1 MNGRKGAVESAASGK
16 ETAMR
21 GKIAGL
27 AALGL
32 LAGPISGWAGDV
44 DAIYAFGDSL
54 SDVGNIF
61 AATGGVEPAA
71 PYANGQFSNGPVWV
85 QDLAGGLGLAPLKP
99 SLAGGTDYAY
109 GGAQTGTT
117 PFHVANATDLT
128 GAAGQLSQF
137 ESAHATADPN
147 ALYTIWIGSNDL
159 RAIAGSSATSSQI
172 AAGIGAAVVNVD
184 STISALAGEGAKD
197 FLILTVTDLGKTP
210 EAIAGGP
217 AAQAG
222 ASALAAAF
230 DSTLVHGSGP
240 IPSLA
245 ALAAADGLNLHV
257 LDTYSLLDNVVGNPG
272 SYGFTNVTSP
282 CLVGAVNYAG
292 GTPCAPTMAGQDQ
305 YLFWDNIHPTAAGH
319 AAVAAAALAAAV
331 PEPGTLSLLCLG
343 LAGLGLMR
351 RRKAN

>member
-1 MNGRKGAVESAASGK
+1 
-16 ETAMR
+16 MR
-21 GKIAGL
+21 GKRAGW
-27 AALGL
+27 AVLGL
-32 LAGPISGWAGDV
+32 LAAPISGWAGNV

-61 AATGGVEPAA
+61 AATGGAEPAA
-71 PYANGQFSNGPVWV
+71 PYANGQFSNGAVWV
-85 QDLAGGLGLAPLKP
+85 QDLAGDLGLAPLKP
-99 SLAGGTDYAY
+99 SLAGGSDYAY

-117 PFHVANATDLT
+117 PFHSANATDLT
-128 GAAGQLSQF
+128 GATGQLSQF
-137 ESAHATADPN
+137 QAVHATADPN

-159 RAIAGSSATSSQI
+159 LAIADSKANSSQI
-172 AAGIGAAVVNVD
+172 AAGIGASVVNID
-184 STISALAGEGAKD
+184 STISALASEGAKD

-210 EAIAGGP
+210 DAIAGGP

-245 ALAAADGLNLHV
+245 ALAAAGGLNLNV
-257 LDTYSLLDNVVGNPG
+257 LDTYSLLDNIVENPAAG
-272 SYGFTNVTSP
+272 GFTNVTSP

-305 YLFWDNIHPTAAGH
+305 YLFWDDLHPTAAGH
-319 AAVAAAALAAAV
+319 ALIAADAFAAAV
-331 PEPGTLSLLCLG
+331 PEPGMLSLLGLG

-351 RRKAN
+351 RRKRA

>member
-1 MNGRKGAVESAASGK
+1 
-16 ETAMR
+16 MR
-21 GKIAGL
+21 GKLAGL

-32 LAGPISGWAGDV
+32 LAGPISGWAGGV
-44 DAIYAFGDSL
+44 DALYAFGDSL

-61 AATGGVEPAA
+61 AATGGAEPGA

-85 QDLAGGLGLAPLKP
+85 QDLAGDLGLAPLKP

-117 PFHVANATDLT
+117 PFHTANSTDLT

-137 ESAHATADPN
+137 EAAHTTADPN

-159 RAIAGSSATSSQI
+159 RAIAGSNATSSQI
-172 AAGIGAAVVNVD
+172 AAGIGAAVVNID
-184 STISALAGEGAKD
+184 STIAALAGEGAKD

-210 EAIAGGP
+210 EAIAAGP

-257 LDTYSLLDNVVGNPG
+257 LDTYSLLDNVVENPG
-272 SYGFTNVTSP
+272 TYGFTNVTSP

-305 YLFWDNIHPTAAGH
+305 YLFWDDLHPTAAGH
-319 AAVAAAALAAAV
+319 GAIAAAAFAAAV
-331 PEPGTLSLLCLG
+331 PEPGTLSLLGFG

-351 RRKAN
+351 RRRKN